1 MSDAIKLPGLTIE
14 DAVKAAKGAVVARLD
29 GDWLGVDRDG
39 HVAFFRGND
48 RGPIPV
54 TANRERVSEA
64 LEAIA
69 RAAAVFAAVP
79 KGDAPDAYRGAA
91 LRVQDPVF
99 DTPAQ
104 HERPFEGYPLLV
116 VGSHPAL
123 REIAAEW
130 GARDVLTRE
139 GFGVVFSAI
148 GSMSYDQ
155 LHETEVCAGCRVI
168 DDPADPRP
176 DSPEAL
182 ATWGLYVYAHVDAN
196 RSAPYQRIAGP
207 SVPADL
213 ADVEPLVHQLAS
225 RVALPVSFEA
235 CARLTLDDLT
245 ICGA

>member
-1 MSDAIKLPGLTIE
+1 MSDSDKPPGLTIK
-14 DAVKAAKGAVVARLD
+14 DAVEAAKGATVARMD
-29 GDWLGVDRDG
+29 GDWLAVDRDG

-48 RGPIPV
+48 HGPIPV
-54 TANRERVSEA
+54 TADRERVSEA
-64 LEAIA
+64 LEVMA
-69 RAAAVFAAVP
+69 RAAAVLAAART
-79 KGDAPDAYRGAA
+79 GDAPDAYRGAA
-91 LRVQDPVF
+91 QRAQDPIF

-123 REIAAEW
+123 REVAAEW

-139 GFGVVFSAI
+139 GFGVAFPVI

-155 LHETEVCAGCRVI
+155 LHDTEVCQGCRVL

-176 DSPEAL
+176 GSPEAL
-182 ATWGLYVYAHVDAN
+182 ATLGLFVYAHVDAD
-196 RSAPYQRIAGP
+196 RALPYQRIAGP

-213 ADVEPLVHQLAS
+213 ADLEPLVHQLAS

-235 CARLTLDDLT
+235 VAALTPDDLT
-245 ICGA
+245 ICEA